1 MDVIERLVADLPVK
15 KHSVF
20 QNTKPEI
27 LFGIMFPWLQ
37 YQVTFGTGKEGL
49 AKWGSKKYV
58 ADFYDPNKKEIFEID
73 GSSHNTPYRK
83 VSDALRD
90 SFSESKGIKTYRIS
104 NQTVEK
110 EYVRLV
116 KEGMEANGEQYQG
129 AFGEFFGC

>member
-1 MDVIERLVADLPVK
+1 MDVIEKFVADLPEQ
-15 KHSVF
+15 KHPVF
-20 QNTKPEI
+20 QNTKSEI

-37 YQVTFGTGKEGL
+37 RQVTFGTGKGGL

-90 SFSESKGIKTYRIS
+90 SFFENKGIKTYRIS

-110 EYVRLV
+110 EYVRFV
-116 KEGMEANGEQYQG
+116 KEDMAVNGEQYQG
-129 AFGEFFGC
+129 AFGKFFGC

>member
-58 ADFYDPNKKEIFEID
+58 ADFYLNKIKGWREEDLCGCTLLFEGSKEEVNKQKKIIYSMAKTYGGLPA
-73 GSSHNTPYRK
+73 GSS
-83 VSDALRD
+83 
-90 SFSESKGIKTYRIS
+90 
-104 NQTVEK
+104 
-110 EYVRLV
+110 
-116 KEGMEANGEQYQG
+116 NGERGYQMTFLI
-129 AFGEFFGC
+129 AYLRYCLIN